1 MNHFRNL
8 LSLLWKPQ
16 QPASSSQQSVLSTQ
30 KPTPSPQQPT
40 SSFQQSILPL
50 QQSTPSPQQ
59 STPSPQQPV
68 LPPRK
73 PAPSPQR
80 PDALSSSIL
89 KDIPVEILLN
99 ITSYLP
105 IESAVVFSLSCL
117 HLKTRLGSRYFLEVT
132 SSTEHTLA
140 LLNLI
145 VLDLPDCVACPFCN
159 RLHNMENL
167 LRYSSMTYSAGSTIC
182 RYHALPFP
190 ACVSYDRDRS
200 SNMVSIFFGSTAVKM
215 ALKRAHQNPE
225 CTELLKMMS
234 SPRTRTTHWGKYVR
248 QYREECRIVQGHLM
262 HRMQSVFIS
271 RRRENLTAFR
281 VPFNTAEDICTHIEA
296 EGQCFLNTIGSGVK
310 GCRKCPTEYRA
321 DVMYCEGLGWGR
333 FFTRWVDL
341 GSELEGE
348 LWSRHLPPTEEQQT
362 RDLFRR
368 IVSARTDK
376 VPRYKTEIPLMAG
389 YLCSAFEG
397 GRDYKFD
404 SLLTP
409 ENKAL
414 FLQYRELFCRN

>member
-1 MNHFRNL
+1 
-8 LSLLWKPQ
+8 
-16 QPASSSQQSVLSTQ
+16 
-30 KPTPSPQQPT
+30 
-40 SSFQQSILPL
+40 
-50 QQSTPSPQQ
+50 
-59 STPSPQQPV
+59 
-68 LPPRK
+68 
-73 PAPSPQR
+73 
-80 PDALSSSIL
+80 
-89 KDIPVEILLN
+89 
-99 ITSYLP
+99 
-105 IESAVVFSLSCL
+105 
-117 HLKTRLGSRYFLEVT
+117 
-132 SSTEHTLA
+132 
-140 LLNLI
+140 
-145 VLDLPDCVACPFCN
+145 
-159 RLHNMENL
+159 
-167 LRYSSMTYSAGSTIC
+167 MTYSAGSTIC

-281 VPFNTAEDICTHIEA
+281 VPFDTAEDICTHIEA